1 MKKNVVNIVTTS
13 LKTPV
18 QHKMISAANMK
29 MMGLQTQ
36 MVSVIC
42 SQLILSKKLN
52 TVIVQDAL
60 RKRLVVLLA
69 KMTKKKNGVVMLG
82 LLNLIEITIETHSIN
97 VQKQILIKI
106 WTDLQ

>member
-36 MVSVIC
+36 MASVIC
-42 SQLILSKKLN
+42 SKVLVSKKLN
-52 TVIVQDAL
+52 TAILQFALSKPIVI
-60 RKRLVVLLA
+60 LL
-69 KMTKKKNGVVMLG
+69 TETDRIKNGGVMHG
-82 LLNLIEITIETHSIN
+82 LLNLIGLTIETQSIKM
-97 VQKQILIKI
+97 QKQNLIEN
-106 WTDLQ
+106 